1 VRRLRLYFWVFLALT
16 LGFIAWS
23 RIYIKPLTTKE
34 IVKFEVAKHLPKA
47 ERMLFEWKLE
57 GKMEKARDSVYA
69 DFLFIILYSGCL
81 ITGVLLVSRLSKHI
95 LLLRTGRFI
104 SLLIP
109 VAAVCD
115 VVENMAMLKTL
126 NGAGSAF
133 YVMLTYDMAV
143 AKFSIIIL
151 ALIFVFI
158 CVLFWIGSRFTP
170 KKVMVS
176 SEW

>member
-1 VRRLRLYFWVFLALT
+1 LRRLRLYFWVFLALT

-23 RIYIKPLTTKE
+23 RMFIKPLETSE
-34 IVKFEVAKHLPKA
+34 IVQFEVAKHLPKA
-47 ERMLFEWKLE
+47 EKIMFEWKLA
-57 GKMEKARDSVYA
+57 GKMEKAREAIYA
-69 DFLFIILYSGCL
+69 DFFFIILYSGCL
-81 ITGVLLVSRLSKHI
+81 ITGILLLSRLSRHI
-95 LLLRTGRFI
+95 LLLRMGRFV

-126 NGAGSAF
+126 AGSGSAF
-133 YVMLTYDMAV
+133 YVMLAYDMAV

-158 CVLFWIGSRFTP
+158 CTLFWIGSRFAP
-170 KKVMVS
+170 KPMS
-176 SEW
+176 GYEL